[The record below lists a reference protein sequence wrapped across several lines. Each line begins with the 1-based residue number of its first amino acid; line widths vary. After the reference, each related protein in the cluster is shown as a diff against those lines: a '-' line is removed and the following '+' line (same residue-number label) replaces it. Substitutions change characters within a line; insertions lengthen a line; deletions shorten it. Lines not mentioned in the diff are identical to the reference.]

1 MKSILYLGAVL
12 MTGACIYG
20 FVDYRKTSNRKEFKS
35 LYRTEAASNK
45 SELSPEQ
52 VNAVKSIEKVNKNQG
67 IAEPATVFSHIDKSE
82 PAKEMNDG
90 KSVNSKRTFSKRK
103 KLNYK
108 LYSRAALE
116 QFTPPVTVEDVE
128 KTEKK

>member
-1 MKSILYLGAVL
+1 MKSILYIGAVL

-20 FVDYRKTSNRKEFKS
+20 FADYRKASNNKEFKS
-35 LYRTEAASNK
+35 LYRSEEAATKATLTPQEESRVKTIPIVNEK
-45 SELSPEQ
+45 KVAVPVTKPTRGDEL
-52 VNAVKSIEKVNKNQG
+52 
-67 IAEPATVFSHIDKSE
+67 E
-82 PAKEMNDG
+82 PAKEFSEVKPADS
-90 KSVNSKRTFSKRK
+90 KSKFSKQK

-116 QFTPPVTVEDVE
+116 KYTPPVIVEDIE